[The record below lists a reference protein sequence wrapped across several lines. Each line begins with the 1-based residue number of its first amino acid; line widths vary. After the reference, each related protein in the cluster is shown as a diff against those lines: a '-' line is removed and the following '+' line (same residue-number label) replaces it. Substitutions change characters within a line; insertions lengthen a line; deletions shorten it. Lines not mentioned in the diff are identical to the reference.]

1 MRVWVRLPP
10 RDSRHAC
17 PAERCHGWCADLIE
31 SHLIESHLIESHLIE
46 SHLIQSHLIESDL
59 VWSRLVSS
67 RYELSPAKHDDAVCQ
82 SVVRHVRDRT

>member
-31 SHLIESHLIESHLIE
+31 SHLIESHLIES
-46 SHLIQSHLIESDL
+46 DL